1 MKKNTLGNVF
11 TCLVYIMLYAP
22 LLVMVLFSFNESKST
37 SVISGFS
44 LRWYRELFSSSAT
57 VEALKNT
64 LILAVSS
71 AVIATVLGTAAAIGI
86 ATLRRKRVKNAVM
99 TVTNIPMTNPEIVT
113 GVSMMLL
120 FVFVGRILGI
130 VNSLSFWTMLIAHI
144 TFNLPYVIL
153 NVLPKIR
160 QTDKNLSEAAM
171 DLGSPPLQA
180 FFKVVLPQIFPGIL
194 SGFIMAFT
202 LSLDDFIISYYT
214 GSGFNTLPLMIF
226 SMTKKSVKPN
236 MYALSSLI
244 FIVVLLL
251 LILSNLFG
259 NKDEVQNNSKR
270 KKKKDSPVPRRVA
283 IAVCVTLLISLV
295 PAGFL
300 LGRSGKSDGVH
311 VEGNY
316 FIESSTGLSKY
327 AGTTLNVYNWG
338 EYISDGSEGSLDVEA
353 EFERLTGIKVNY
365 NTFSSNEEL
374 YKKMTTGGS
383 AIDVIIPS
391 DYMIHR
397 LMNENMLCELDFSM
411 IDNIEYI
418 DDQYKNLFYDTENK
432 FTVPYNVGM
441 VGLIYNS
448 KVVKEKPDSWSI
460 MWDEKY
466 KDEILTFNNPR
477 DSFAIAQLLLGIDLN
492 TTDEKEWRAA
502 ADKLKDQAHVLQG
515 RVMDEIFNKME
526 GGNAAIAPYYAGDYF
541 TMKETN
547 PDLEFVYPKEGT
559 NIFVDAMCVPKSCQN
574 YEAAMLF
581 INFMLEPEVALAN
594 AEYICYASPNTAVIN
609 NENYT
614 FYGNE
619 ILYPSEEDM
628 PKVQYYHDMDSK
640 TRDIYNDLWDEVKRY
655 RP

>member
-411 IDNIEYI
+411 IDNIEYV

>member
-86 ATLRRKRVKNAVM
+86 ATLRRKRVKNTVM

-259 NKDEVQNNSKR
+259 NKDDVQSSRKR
-270 KKKKDSPVPRRVA
+270 NKKKESPVPRRIA

-316 FIESSTGLSKY
+316 FIDSSTGLSKY

-397 LMNENMLCELDFSM
+397 LMNEGMLRELDFSM
-411 IDNIEYI
+411 IDNIEYV

-594 AEYICYASPNTAVIN
+594 AEYICYASPNTAVTS

-619 ILYPSEEDM
+619 ILYPAEEDM
-628 PKVQYYHDMDSK
+628 PKVQYYHDMDAK
-640 TRDIYNDLWDEVKRY
+640 TRDIYNKLWDEVKRY